1 MELKELDARLQV
13 QRKEVLK
20 RSEECQKLLAEI
32 AEKTASAREMEG
44 EAIEK
49 KKSLD
54 IKQAE
59 ITIKKVMA
67 YSRSDQ
73 IHKLLFSIR
82 EKLILNWPLLYQ
94 L

>member
-1 MELKELDARLQV
+1 MKELDARLQV

-49 KKSLD
+49 KKLLD
-54 IKQAE
+54 VKQAE
-59 ITIKKVMA
+59 ITVKKV
-67 YSRSDQ
+67 
-73 IHKLLFSIR
+73 LFFLIK
-82 EKLILNWPLLYQ
+82 EK
-94 L
+94 